1 MQLATDRLGRTVA
14 RPWTLRRGRVCAA
27 LLCLALVTLTA
38 CNRQEP
44 STGQALL
51 WVQPMRHHPVHKL
64 MQAGFL
70 DRCRELAIQ
79 CDVVGNPSATA
90 FDIAATLPLAD
101 AALARRN
108 YDAIMVYAVDPA
120 LNPYVARL
128 ARDGVPV
135 MIVHLLPQ
143 QGDIPGLKA
152 AIGQDVRQTAAA
164 AAIAMGTRLDG
175 KGEVAVT
182 QGSYNRT
189 ENEMAQVF
197 ASTLTERFPGVKV
210 LPPQLEGFEPTT
222 AKAKVVALLQSNERI
237 TGAFSTTGAGAETW
251 ANANRAAGRDTTI
264 IAMSATRQ
272 NLDLIKSGAVYAIAA
287 QPLYEESGAA
297 VDVGLKL
304 ARGEPVEFH
313 NVLPTEI
320 VTAAD
325 LAPYYAVLE
334 KAGQ

>member
-1 MQLATDRLGRTVA
+1 MQLATGRLGRTAA
-14 RPWTLRRGRVCAA
+14 RPWARRRSRFGTAVF
-27 LLCLALVTLTA
+27 CLALLMLGA
-38 CNRQEP
+38 CDRQAP
-44 STGQALL
+44 ATGQALL
-51 WVQPMRHHPVHKL
+51 WLQPMRHHPVHKL

-70 DRCRELAIQ
+70 DRCRELAVH
-79 CDVVGNPSATA
+79 CEVVGNPSATA

-101 AALARRN
+101 AALARRD

-143 QGDIPGLKA
+143 PGDIPGLKA
-152 AIGQDVRQTAAA
+152 AIGQDVRRTAAD
-164 AAIAMGTRLDG
+164 AAIAMGNRLG
-175 KGEVAVT
+175 GEGEVAVT

-197 ASTLTERFPGVKV
+197 ASTLAERFPRIKV

-222 AKAKVVALLQSNERI
+222 AKAKVVAILQSNERI
-237 TGAFSTTGAGAETW
+237 SGAFSTTGAGAETW
-251 ANANRAAGRDTTI
+251 ANANRAAGRDVTI

-287 QPLYEESGAA
+287 QPLYEESVAA

-304 ARGEPVEFH
+304 ARGEHVDFH

-320 VTAAD
+320 VTAAG
-325 LAPYYAVLE
+325 LAPYYALLE

>member
-1 MQLATDRLGRTVA
+1 MQLATDRLGHMVA
-14 RPWTLRRGRVCAA
+14 QPWAQRRSRLSAA
-27 LLCLALVTLTA
+27 LFCLALIALSA
-38 CNRQEP
+38 CSREAP

-51 WVQPMRHHPVHKL
+51 WIQPMRDHPVHRL

-70 DRCRELAIQ
+70 NRCRELEIQ

-120 LNPYVARL
+120 LNPYVVRL

-152 AIGQDVRQTAAA
+152 AIGQDVKQTAAA
-164 AAIAMGTRLDG
+164 AAISMGNRLG
-175 KGEVAVT
+175 GSGEVAVT

-197 ASTLTERFPGVKV
+197 ASTLTERFPGIKV
-210 LPPQLEGFEPTT
+210 LPPQLEGFEPTS
-222 AKAKVVALLQSNERI
+222 AKTKVVAILQRNERI

-251 ANANRAAGRDTTI
+251 ANANRAAGRDVTI
-264 IAMSATRQ
+264 IAMCATRQ
-272 NLDLIKSGAVYAIAA
+272 NLDLIKAGAVYAVAA
-287 QPLYEESGAA
+287 QPLYEESVAA

-304 ARGEPVEFH
+304 ARGEQVEFH
-313 NVLPTEI
+313 NILPTEI
-320 VTAAD
+320 VTAPD
-325 LAPYYAVLE
+325 LAPYYALLD